1 MIIEAT
7 ALSSV
12 PGQFS
17 AALDGTVIVAKSRMP
32 LLDGARTILA
42 ASNSTYE
49 LIMRHSGSTV
59 DALITTVGVAARLTV
74 HESGPGGRPRFVPI
88 TMVSGG

>member
-17 AALDGTVIVAKSRMP
+17 ATSSDGTIIVAKSRMP
-32 LLDGARTILA
+32 LLDA
-42 ASNSTYE
+42 AQAIQSTGNSTHA
-49 LIMRHSGSTV
+49 LIMRRAGSSV
-59 DALITTVGVAARLTV
+59 DCLITTVGYAASLTIVSAGNGEPTFARLKV
-74 HESGPGGRPRFVPI
+74 
-88 TMVSGG
+88 